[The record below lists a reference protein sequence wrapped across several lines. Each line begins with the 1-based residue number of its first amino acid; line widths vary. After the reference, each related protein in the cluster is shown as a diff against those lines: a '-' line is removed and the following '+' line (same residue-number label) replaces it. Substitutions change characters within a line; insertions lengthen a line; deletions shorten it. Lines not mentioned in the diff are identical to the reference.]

1 MENLRTFEEYD
12 EDWGG
17 SDYELKSSKKI
28 DKKIKKLDKEDKKSQ
43 KKLKKLCKD
52 AALRMIL
59 Y

>member
-1 MENLRTFEEYD
+1 MKNLKTFEEYD

-17 SDYELKSSKKI
+17 SGYELKSSKKL
-28 DKKIKKLDKEDKKSQ
+28 DKKVKNKEDKKSQ
-43 KKLKKLCKD
+43 KKLKKSSRD